1 MINKTFSKGDL
12 LEIISTFGIDIPNA
26 NHMDKLRLSITLWS
40 ELGNLE
46 SIPAD
51 NQVYMINNLSELK
64 EYLQKQNPDKIL
76 SVKQK
81 QKIMR
86 FTKEVIVYCNNGYN
100 LDYSI
105 FKSYEEIHIPMSDIS
120 IHGDIPSVR
129 RAIEKINK
137 DPNLKQKIK
146 PVISNR
152 MKKQLEKKKENKK
165 IKTYYGLIC
174 KEGNFT
180 INFD

>member
-40 ELGNLE
+40 ELNNLE
-46 SIPAD
+46 KIPED
-51 NQVYMINNLSELK
+51 NEIYMIKNLSELK
-64 EYLQKQNPDKIL
+64 EYLQKPNPDKIL

-86 FTKEVIVYCNNGYN
+86 FTKEVIVYCNNGFN

-105 FKSYEEIHIPMSDIS
+105 FNSYEEIHIPMTDIS

-129 RAIEKINK
+129 RAIKLLNE
-137 DPNLKQKIK
+137 DPNLKEKIV
-146 PVISNR
+146 PVISNK
-152 MKKQLEKKKENKK
+152 MKKQLEKKKNKK
-165 IKTYYGLIC
+165 VKTYYGLIR
-174 KEGNFT
+174 KEGNF
-180 INFD
+180 IIEFN

>member
-26 NHMDKLRLSITLWS
+26 NNLDKLRLSILLWS
-40 ELGNLE
+40 ELGNMSE
-46 SIPAD
+46 IPED
-51 NQVYMINNLSELK
+51 NEIYMIKNLSELK

-86 FTKEVIVYCNNGYN
+86 FCKEIIVYCNNGFN
-100 LDYSI
+100 LDCSI
-105 FKSYEEIHIPMSDIS
+105 FNNYEEIYIPTKDIS

-129 RAIEKINK
+129 RAITLLNK
-137 DPNLKQKIK
+137 DPNLKEKIT
-146 PVISNR
+146 PVISNK
-152 MKKQLEKKKENKK
+152 MKKQLEKKKNKK
-165 IKTYYGLIC
+165 IKTYYGLIS
-174 KEGNFT
+174 KKGKFVLEFS
-180 INFD
+180 

>member
-12 LEIISTFGIDIPNA
+12 LEIISIFGIDIPNA

-40 ELGNLE
+40 ELNNLE
-46 SIPAD
+46 KIPED
-51 NQVYMINNLSELK
+51 NEIYMIKNLSELK
-64 EYLQKQNPDKIL
+64 EYLQKPNPDKIL

-86 FTKEVIVYCNNGYN
+86 FTKEVIVYCNNGFN

-105 FKSYEEIHIPMSDIS
+105 FNSYEEIHIPMTDIS

-129 RAIEKINK
+129 RSIKLLNE
-137 DPNLKQKIK
+137 DPNLKEKIV
-146 PVISNR
+146 PIISNK
-152 MKKQLEKKKENKK
+152 MKKQLEKKKNKK
-165 IKTYYGLIC
+165 VKTYYGLIR
-174 KEGNFT
+174 KEGNF
-180 INFD
+180 IIEFN

>member
-26 NHMDKLRLSITLWS
+26 NNLDKLRLSIMLWS
-40 ELGNLE
+40 ELSNMKE
-46 SIPAD
+46 IPED
-51 NQVYMINNLSELK
+51 NEIYMIKDLSELK

-86 FTKEVIVYCNNGYN
+86 FCKEIIIYCNNGYN

-105 FKSYEEIHIPMSDIS
+105 FNSYEEIYIPTRDIS

-129 RAIEKINK
+129 RAIGLLNK
-137 DPNLKQKIK
+137 DPNLKEKIT
-146 PVISNR
+146 PIISNK
-152 MKKQLEKKKENKK
+152 MKRKIEKNNNKK
-165 IKTYYGLIC
+165 IKKYYGLIY
-174 KEGNFT
+174 KTGNFT
-180 INFD
+180 LYFD